1 MINYKNRITGIVGLL
16 ISVILIISFS
26 TIVLKLTDFS
36 EKHISQDHQIELSS
50 IKLIKFNLIIIV
62 SFIIVLSIGIFFNL
76 HRKLLHISSNLID
89 LFKIKDFFLT
99 DDICSKKQTPIYIFI
114 ISIISGL
121 LIYCYLLFIGEPKH
135 EGVLEKYSSFLFF
148 ISGLVMMTSITQLSR
163 NHFIHETKKQ
173 VVLILISISILFLY
187 LFGEEISWGQRIFN
201 WDSFGIFND
210 YNFQKETNLH
220 NFFNPIFNLLY
231 PMIGLGTFISLFL
244 IWVFPNYKSYLFH
257 LFIPHSSLFFI
268 AFLMA
273 CSSFRGHSEIFE
285 ELLSIFLLLYSI
297 RIFMCLRFPN
307 YESNKFNLS

>member
-1 MINYKNRITGIVGLL
+1 LKNYKNKITGIIGLL
-16 ISVILIISFS
+16 ISVILIILFS
-26 TIVLKLTDFS
+26 TIVLKLTDFA
-36 EKHISQDHQIELSS
+36 EKHISQDHQIELYA
-50 IKLIKFNLIIIV
+50 IQIIKFNLALII
-62 SFIIVLSIGIFFNL
+62 SFIIVLSIGVFFNL
-76 HRKLLHISSNLID
+76 YRKLLHISSNLID
-89 LFKIKDFFLT
+89 LIKFKDFFLT
-99 DDICSKKQTPIYIFI
+99 DDICSKKQTPVYIFI
-114 ISIISGL
+114 ISIICGL
-121 LIYCYLLFIGEPKH
+121 LIDSYLFFIGEPKG

-187 LFGEEISWGQRIFN
+187 LFGEEISWGQKIFN
-201 WDSFGIFND
+201 WDSFGIFNE
-210 YNFQKETNLH
+210 YNYQKETNLH

-244 IWVFPNYKSYLFH
+244 IWFFPNYKSYLFH

-268 AFLMA
+268 VFSMA

-285 ELLSIFLLLYSI
+285 DLLSIFLLLYSI

>member
-1 MINYKNRITGIVGLL
+1 
-16 ISVILIISFS
+16 
-26 TIVLKLTDFS
+26 
-36 EKHISQDHQIELSS
+36 LSS
-50 IKLIKFNLIIIV
+50 IKLIKLNLIIIV

>member
-1 MINYKNRITGIVGLL
+1 LINYKNRITGIVGLL

-50 IKLIKFNLIIIV
+50 IKLIKLNLIIIV

-148 ISGLVMMTSITQLSR
+148 ISG
-163 NHFIHETKKQ
+163 
-173 VVLILISISILFLY
+173 
-187 LFGEEISWGQRIFN
+187 W
-201 WDSFGIFND
+201 
-210 YNFQKETNLH
+210 
-220 NFFNPIFNLLY
+220 
-231 PMIGLGTFISLFL
+231 
-244 IWVFPNYKSYLFH
+244 
-257 LFIPHSSLFFI
+257 
-268 AFLMA
+268 
-273 CSSFRGHSEIFE
+273 
-285 ELLSIFLLLYSI
+285 
-297 RIFMCLRFPN
+297 
-307 YESNKFNLS
+307 